1 MTSMAKESK
10 IGMFVSSKSE
20 DDGTLYFTLTSTNVS
35 VANGLR
41 RTILAD
47 IPTLV
52 FKTFPDKENKAKFVT
67 NTSRFNNEILKQRLQ
82 CIPIH
87 GITHDQPYDELEV
100 IIDKKNDSHDMMLVT
115 TADFKIKNT
124 KSDKFLADSV
134 LQKIFPTDPITGDHI
149 LFARLR
155 PRISNEV
162 PGEELQIQAKM
173 SLHTASE
180 DGAFNVV
187 SCCTYRN
194 TPDKINQDR
203 EWQEVAKTLNEGE
216 NVEMARKDWYNH
228 KAGRVFI
235 KDSFDFKIQT
245 VGVFENADIVKNAC
259 VILAN
264 KLIKLAGEFAMDKIG
279 NIIQSQ
285 SSSTIQDSYDL
296 KLDGVGYTIGKVLEY
311 IIHEKYYGGAS
322 ILSYIG
328 FRKNHPHDSHSIIR
342 IAFKDDESINA
353 STQLISQI
361 FVEACQEG
369 IAIYNSIA
377 SEF

>member
-1 MTSMAKESK
+1 MYK
-10 IGMFVSSKSE
+10 
-20 DDGTLYFTLTSTNVS
+20 
-35 VANGLR
+35 R
-41 RTILAD
+41 
-47 IPTLV
+47 
-52 FKTFPDKENKAKFVT
+52 
-67 NTSRFNNEILKQRLQ
+67 Q
-82 CIPIH
+82 
-87 GITHDQPYDELEV
+87 
-100 IIDKKNDSHDMMLVT
+100 
-115 TADFKIKNT
+115 
-124 KSDKFLADSV
+124 
-134 LQKIFPTDPITGDHI
+134 
-149 LFARLR
+149 
-155 PRISNEV
+155 
-162 PGEELQIQAKM
+162 
-173 SLHTASE
+173 
-180 DGAFNVV
+180 
-187 SCCTYRN
+187 
-194 TPDKINQDR
+194 
-203 EWQEVAKTLNEGE
+203 
-216 NVEMARKDWYNH
+216 
-228 KAGRVFI
+228 I

-342 IAFKDDESINA
+342 IAFKDDESISA

-369 IAIYNSIA
+369 IKIYNSIA